1 MLGND
6 GCKLRYVDLIY
17 CDHNITQSEVTIS
30 IPKYFFQ
37 ILPLLSIQSFIINQK
52 FDFSRYLS
60 HLDSPFMEPF
70 PFLPA
75 TQAINDDG
83 N

>member
-1 MLGND
+1 MLDNG

-17 CDHNITQSEVTIS
+17 CDHIIIQSEVTIS
-30 IPKYFFQ
+30 IPKYFFKS
-37 ILPLLSIQSFIINQK
+37 LSLLSIHSFIINQK
-52 FDFSRYLS
+52 SDFSRYLF

-70 PFLPA
+70 PFPQA